1 VEEMDIK
8 SLEAERDSLIG
19 SARTVLMAAP
29 GNAAL
34 PEMGVTPFVRHD
46 GATYIYPSRLSAHV
60 RAILESG
67 EGAFLFIEDENA
79 AQNIWARKRIKINA
93 HITEIERKLDIFE
106 TVCDLFSD
114 RHGPTM
120 SLIRDFTDFHLLR
133 LHPTDGVMVLGFA
146 KAYRLSGPELAVSEH
161 LRSS

>member
-1 VEEMDIK
+1 MV
-8 SLEAERDSLIG
+8 
-19 SARTVLMAAP
+19 P
-29 GNAAL
+29 GNAG
-34 PEMGVTPFVRHD
+34 PEMGVTYVRLWRD
-46 GATYIYPSRLSAHV
+46 YVIDRLSAHV
-60 RAILESG
+60 PPFSDGRS
-67 EGAFLFIEDENA
+67 AFVIEDEHS

-93 HITEIERKLDIFE
+93 KLTEIDLKSEVCE
-106 TVCDLFSD
+106 TVWDLFAD

-133 LHPTDGVMVLGFA
+133 LQPTDGVMVLGFA

>member
-1 VEEMDIK
+1 MEEMDIK

-29 GNAAL
+29 GNAGI

-79 AQNIWARKRIKINA
+79 AQNIWARKRIKVNA
-93 HITEIERKLDIFE
+93 LITEIERKSEIFE

-133 LHPTDGVMVLGFA
+133 LQPTDGVMVLGFA

>member
-1 VEEMDIK
+1 MEELDVR
-8 SLEAERDSLIG
+8 SLEAERDALIG
-19 SARTVLMAAP
+19 STRTVLMAAP
-29 GNAAL
+29 GNAGI
-34 PEMGVTPFVRHD
+34 PEMGVTPYVRHD

-67 EGAFLFIEDENA
+67 EGAFLIIEDEQS

-93 HITEIERKLDIFE
+93 KITEIDRKSEVFE
-106 TVCDLFSD
+106 TVCDLFAD

-133 LHPTDGVMVLGFA
+133 LQPTDGVMVLGFA
-146 KAYRLSGPELAVSEH
+146 KAYRLAGPELAVSEH

>member
-1 VEEMDIK
+1 MEEMDIK

-29 GNAAL
+29 SNAEI

-67 EGAFLFIEDENA
+67 EGAFLFIEDENV

-93 HITEIERKLDIFE
+93 HITEIERKSEIFE

-133 LHPTDGVMVLGFA
+133 LQPTDGVMVLGFA